1 MQENIIHLMK
11 TDNQG
16 NDIAELNDR
25 FIRNVCRV
33 FGGATVTEGKGL
45 WYSEHGLKFED
56 NILRVSTA
64 FDPSAS
70 TDGLINN
77 RQRFENMAQQYK
89 DDAMQE
95 SVYIVIAGEVS
106 FI

>member
-1 MQENIIHLMK
+1 MQENVIHLMK

-45 WYSEHGLKFED
+45 WYSDTGIKFED
-56 NILRVSTA
+56 NILRVVTA

-70 TDGLINN
+70 SDGLVNN
-77 RQRFENMAQQYK
+77 RQHFEHLANLYK
-89 DDAMQE
+89 EEAKQE
-95 SVYIVIAGEVS
+95 AVYIVIAGEVS